1 MKTIEVPREGG
12 VLDEGRAASVV
23 AVAGGSAASTPAPM
37 PKGKTLDE
45 KAYSNG
51 WNARLRESPTWA
63 CPHRNQ
69 SGLAFMWEMG
79 WRDCDD
85 SIRARR
91 RLARQQNDQAHTRAG
106 AQTVAETTDSLPKNE
121 L

>member
-1 MKTIEVPREGG
+1 MKTIEVPREDG

-23 AVAGGSAASTPAPM
+23 AVAGGSAALTPAPM

-63 CPHRNQ
+63 CPYRNQ
-69 SGLAFMWEMG
+69 SGLAFMWEIG

-91 RLARQQNDQAHTRAG
+91 RLARQQNKVISTNPQ
-106 AQTVAETTDSLPKNE
+106 P
-121 L
+121 